1 MNMNMNYSYLLN
13 MKVPRNHGSRNTT
26 TGAMS
31 NLTLS
36 LFSLAFSNSEARD
49 HLNDGIKGGSPPD
62 GRWFQSSFRQV
73 LLSPRYQPSSCAS
86 LPLSPDTRMV
96 DNIYQQ
102 TLVNYASRNYRKK
115 ASP

>member
-49 HLNDGIKGGSPPD
+49 HLNDGIKGGSPT
-62 GRWFQSSFRQV
+62 RWQMVSIEFSTSAAFSALSTKFMCFSSAE
-73 LLSPRYQPSSCAS
+73 PRY
-86 LPLSPDTRMV
+86 THG
-96 DNIYQQ
+96 
-102 TLVNYASRNYRKK
+102 
-115 ASP
+115 